1 MTLPLEHLP
10 CPDSPLQRLDAR
22 WRLAALLMAAA
33 AVTALQTLPCAAA
46 VLLGCIGLTALACVP
61 WDWFLRRLG
70 AVALVFV
77 FFTAVLPMAL
87 DGGPT
92 LELGPVR
99 LSWAGL
105 RLALLICTK
114 ALAILT
120 LMLVLLTT
128 APLPTT
134 LKAAHALHVP
144 ALVIQLVVMTYRYVF
159 VLGDELARLRVALRV
174 RGFRNRAD
182 RHSYRT
188 IGRVSGTLLVRG
200 YERAE
205 RVSQAMRCRGF
216 DGRFRSLAEFRT
228 SMVDVAFFVF
238 LSSFAV
244 AALLI
249 DFGLG

>member
-1 MTLPLEHLP
+1 MTLALDHVP

-22 WRLAALLMAAA
+22 WRLAALLLAAA
-33 AVTALQTLPCAAA
+33 AVTALRTLPWA
-46 VLLGCIGLTALACVP
+46 VGALLGSVCLVLSARVP
-61 WDWFLRRLG
+61 WDWYLRRIA

-77 FFTAVLPMAL
+77 LFTAVLPLAL
-87 DGGPT
+87 DGGPA
-92 LELGPVR
+92 LDVGPMH

-114 ALAILT
+114 ALTILT
-120 LMLVLLTT
+120 LMVVVLTT

-144 ALVIQLVVMTYRYVF
+144 GLAIQLAVMTYRYVF

-174 RGFRNRAD
+174 RGFRNRAS

-188 IGRVSGTLLVRG
+188 VGRVTGTLLVRG

-205 RVSQAMRCRGF
+205 RVGQAMRCRGF
-216 DGRFRSLAEFRT
+216 DGRFRALAEFRT
-228 SMVDVAFFVF
+228 SPVDVAAFFLITGSAF
-238 LSSFAV
+238 
-244 AALLI
+244 AALLG
-249 DFGLG
+249 DFGLR